1 MPYRET
7 QAAFLS
13 SRVFYCSHSNFH
25 TRMYC
30 MPNWPVLLFEHVQN
44 ESFWRREVIKVL
56 SLIVKNLCD
65 FVTPPVPQ
73 HNDIQPLT
81 PEQVRCLLEAAHG
94 DKLEAFITVGG
105 HFLTLKRKRLPAVK
119 LSQHRVAPACSMWF
133 DCTGGGE
140 HAAQR
145 CVSSA
150 DGFGS
155 ASDRR

>member
-1 MPYRET
+1 MARTASHLASQEFSLNSKLH
-7 QAAFLS
+7 AALENAL
-13 SRVFYCSHSNFH
+13 RWN
-25 TRMYC
+25 
-30 MPNWPVLLFEHVQN
+30 
-44 ESFWRREVIKVL
+44 
-56 SLIVKNLCD
+56 LIVKNVCN
-65 FVTPPVPQ
+65 FVTPPVPR

-94 DKLEAFITVGG
+94 DKLEA
-105 HFLTLKRKRLPAVK
+105 VK

-140 HAAQR
+140 NAAQR

-150 DGFGS
+150 DGFGP

>member
-7 QAAFLS
+7 RAAFLS
-13 SRVFYCSHSNFH
+13 TRVFYCSHCNYH
-25 TRMYC
+25 TSMYC
-30 MPNWPVLLFEHVQN
+30 MPNWPVLLFEYLQN
-44 ESFWRREVIKVL
+44 ESFWQKEVIKVL
-56 SLIVKNLCD
+56 SLTAKNVCD

-94 DKLEAFITVGG
+94 DKLEA
-105 HFLTLKRKRLPAVK
+105 VK

-140 HAAQR
+140 NAAQR

-150 DGFGS
+150 DGFGP